1 MITSSEMYQHIDN
14 LERDIM
20 RGGNQIRE
28 FLSGTVALVSDVFTY
43 AEALRTEL
51 DAVKAELQAL
61 RSPVTVDGAEEETAV
76 PTVQ

>member
-1 MITSSEMYQHIDN
+1 MVTSGEIHQYIDN

-20 RGGNQIRE
+20 RVSNQT
-28 FLSGTVALVSDVFTY
+28 LGLLLGTVAIVSDVFDY
-43 AEALRTEL
+43 AATLRTEL

-61 RSPVTVDGAEEETAV
+61 RSPVAVDGAEEAPA